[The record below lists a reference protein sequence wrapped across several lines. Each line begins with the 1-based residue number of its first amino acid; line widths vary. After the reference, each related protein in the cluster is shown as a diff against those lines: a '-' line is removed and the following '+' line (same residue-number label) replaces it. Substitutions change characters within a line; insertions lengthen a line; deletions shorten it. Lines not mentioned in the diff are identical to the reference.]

1 MTSLGQAVT
10 AFTPLG
16 PQHAVFGLV
25 CVAAATLAFTYLPRV
40 YERSLPLVWLT
51 ALLISWVPVQALAF
65 AFEGRRMWLPGEHS
79 AVFFWGD
86 SVLLPLAAVSLALMR
101 REWHRQHAGEPDD
114 AEGGQAPL
122 ADTRAWRISV
132 GALAIAIAIGYH
144 ANEMWTW
151 TQAELS
157 APSKLWHDWF
167 VYPVFAY
174 FLATQLPFVWQ
185 VRWGGRRALQAA
197 AFTGVAL
204 GLAGWWWLG
213 HAYDPSQVA
222 SQRPLLL
229 FA

>member
-1 MTSLGQAVT
+1 MPSLGQAVT
-10 AFTPLG
+10 ALTPLG
-16 PQHAVFGLV
+16 PEHAAFGLL
-25 CVAAATLAFTYLPRV
+25 CVAAATLAFAYLPRV
-40 YERSLPLVWLT
+40 YERPLPQVWLA

-86 SVLLPLAAVSLALMR
+86 SVLLPLVAVCLALMR
-101 REWHRQHAGEPDD
+101 RAWHRQHADGGEV
-114 AEGGQAPL
+114 PL
-122 ADTRAWRISV
+122 ADTRAWRIAV
-132 GALAIAIAIGYH
+132 GAIAIAIAVAYR
-144 ANEMWTW
+144 ANEAWTW

-174 FLATQLPFVWQ
+174 FLATQLPFAWQ
-185 VRWGGRRALQAA
+185 VRWGGKRALQAA
-197 AFTGVAL
+197 AFAGVAF

-213 HAYDPSQVA
+213 HGYDPSQVVE
-222 SQRPLLL
+222 QRPLLG